1 MEEKLFYLPMI
12 PNIPYIFRRWNDLIT
27 QWAQHQLG
35 VMIIC
40 LSLFAGFSILYFP
53 NVIQKR
59 MDNSWTSNDK
69 YMIDFVNRKIE
80 HPLVAMVDKD
90 SREHY
95 AKRELRITPY
105 LIGKVFHLNAIRLFY
120 LQVLLLPFFLFLFFN
135 LIRKLTGGDAPMA
148 FWTTA
153 CILFTY
159 VGHSFVYDTLFYDSY
174 AFVFL
179 LIACYYY
186 DRIWSVVALILAFF
200 VDERSLFPALNL
212 PLLFLFQSGISQGK
226 WSEVIRDF
234 LWKNKATQYLL
245 LSYILYAF
253 IRFYLY
259 IYFHLETPMGKQA
272 GVQLGFAFLH
282 GYKLPYALFSALKW
296 AIILP
301 VIALGYFVKQ
311 GIWTTTWFYFS
322 TYLAS
327 FIAATAVDD
336 VTRSLT
342 FCFPIIFVLFQII
355 HRLKEHENA
364 RVLISLLFLANILT
378 PTYTLLMHLERI
390 SPFNWIY

>member
-1 MEEKLFYLPMI
+1 MI
-12 PNIPYIFRRWNDLIT
+12 PNIPNIFRRWNDIIS

-35 VMIIC
+35 VFLIC
-40 LSLFAGFSILYFP
+40 LALFAGFSILYFP
-53 NVIQKR
+53 KVIQKR

-80 HPLVAMVDKD
+80 HPLVAMLGND

-135 LIRKLTGGDAPMA
+135 LVRRLSGGDAPIA
-148 FWTTA
+148 FWSTA

-179 LIACYYY
+179 LIAFYYY
-186 DRIWSVVALILAFF
+186 DRVWSVLALVLAFF
-200 VDERSLFPALNL
+200 VDERSLFPALNIS
-212 PLLFLFQSGISQGK
+212 LLYLFQTGIPLGK
-226 WSEVIRDF
+226 WSVILKDF
-234 LWKNKATQYLL
+234 LWKNKGTHYLL
-245 LSYILYAF
+245 FSYFLYA
-253 IRFYLY
+253 IVRYYLY
-259 IYFHLETPMGKQA
+259 SNYHLNTPVGKHA

-301 VIALGYFVKQ
+301 LIAMVYFVKHR
-311 GIWTTTWFYFS
+311 IWTVACFYFG

-327 FIAATAVDD
+327 FLAATAVDD

-342 FCFPIIFVLFQII
+342 FCFPIIFVLFLLI
-355 HRLKEHENA
+355 HRLKEQENA
-364 RVLISLLFLANILT
+364 RILICLLFLANFLT

-390 SPFNWIY
+390 SPLNWIF